1 MIAQRT
7 QCLLPE
13 SEIGPEKT
21 AEEANELDVE
31 GCHQVGT

>member
-13 SEIGPEKT
+13 SERGPEQA

-31 GCHQVGT
+31 GCHQMGT